1 VLYPRVSPSRSWAAL
16 LVASLLACAQAPRAD
31 VVILVDSAQTQRP
44 EYLTFTW
51 LTCNEVLVRDRR
63 VPEQGSLPESA
74 TPIASIY
81 VELSEPAPTERTVV
95 VTGMAGGKAVSQGTA
110 RVRIEPGVQ
119 ARIEVRLSPG
129 LAADDDR
136 DGIPDQLRCLPADAG
151 IDMEADTGA
160 LAADAGAPA
169 ADAGAPA
176 DVRPAVPDAA
186 PDIPPVVVVDS
197 PLNMGLAGLWHFDE
211 TAGGTARDSSG
222 GGNDANVFGGP
233 GWKPGRIGGALDLGV
248 PGIRATVR
256 DAMGRLDVGTD
267 DFSLSVWINTRQVP
281 RPGQWPDV
289 FIKVADPDTEQA
301 RGYELVFS
309 PEGQLICQLWAGST
323 TPFDVAAMGLADG
336 QWHHVVCR
344 EAAGV
349 LSLYADGH
357 HLMSRRHQRARVE
370 SGVPLRL
377 GGSRANPA
385 GDFNGLIDELRIYRR
400 ALTDPEIAA
409 LADGAAP

>member
-1 VLYPRVSPSRSWAAL
+1 L
-16 LVASLLACAQAPRAD
+16 LVASLACAQGPRAD
-31 VVILVDSAQTQRP
+31 VVVLVESAETQRP
-44 EYLTFTW
+44 DYLTFTW
-51 LTCNEVLVRDRR
+51 LTCQEVLVRERR
-63 VPEQGSLPESA
+63 VPEQGNLPPSA

-81 VELSEPAPTERTVV
+81 VELSEAAPAERAVV
-95 VTGMAGGKAVSQGTA
+95 VTGMAGGHAVSQGTA

-119 ARIEVRLSPG
+119 ARVEVRLSPG

-136 DGIPDQLRCLPADAG
+136 DGIPDHLRCLPADAG
-151 IDMEADTGA
+151 TDVDADGATPSAEAGLPADGA
-160 LAADAGAPA
+160 
-169 ADAGAPA
+169 APA
-176 DVRPAVPDAA
+176 DVLGPPGDTA
-186 PDIPPVVVVDS
+186 PDMAPVVVVD

-211 TAGGTARDSSG
+211 TAGTTAGDSSG
-222 GGNDANVFGGP
+222 GGNDASIFGGP
-233 GWKPGRIGGALDLGV
+233 AWKPGRIGGALDLGV
-248 PGIRATVR
+248 PDIRATVR

-267 DFSLSVWINTRQVP
+267 DFSLAVWINTRQVP

-289 FIKVADPDTEQA
+289 FIKVADPDTAQA

-344 EAAGV
+344 EGGGM
-349 LSLYADGH
+349 LSLHVDGH
-357 HLMSRRHQRARVE
+357 MVGARRHQRARVM

-400 ALTDPEIAA
+400 PLTDPEIAA
-409 LADGAAP
+409 LAGGAAP